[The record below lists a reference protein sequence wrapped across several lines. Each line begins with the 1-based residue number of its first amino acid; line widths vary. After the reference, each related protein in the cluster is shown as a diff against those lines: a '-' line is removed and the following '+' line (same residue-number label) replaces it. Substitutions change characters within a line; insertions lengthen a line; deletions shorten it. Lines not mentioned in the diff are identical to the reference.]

1 MDKAL
6 IVCDAPKGIE
16 FFRDFLMQN
25 DYKEITV
32 VDSGEKPDACW
43 STKILICV

>member
-32 VDSGEKPDACW
+32 VSKRNTARRSWIGW
-43 STKILICV
+43 RITV